1 MQLMELRVQLVAS
14 QTALSLARE
23 QLIERL
29 GDHMC
34 GGPGGRLTR
43 AELKVL
49 ARARRNAAFAQG
61 ELAQF
66 LTLSTLTTLM
76 QSVKARN
83 LPAPPPKNDPR
94 S

>member
-1 MQLMELRVQLVAS
+1 MNYFDAANL
-14 QTALSLARE
+14 TALQARVAADQEHFVWARE

-29 GDHMC
+29 GEC
-34 GGPGGRLTR
+34 LCEGLGGRLTH

-49 ARARRNAAFAQG
+49 ARARRNAALAQR

-66 LTLSTLTTLM
+66 LANATLTTLKRSAAR
-76 QSVKARN
+76 SV
-83 LPAPPPKNDPR
+83 